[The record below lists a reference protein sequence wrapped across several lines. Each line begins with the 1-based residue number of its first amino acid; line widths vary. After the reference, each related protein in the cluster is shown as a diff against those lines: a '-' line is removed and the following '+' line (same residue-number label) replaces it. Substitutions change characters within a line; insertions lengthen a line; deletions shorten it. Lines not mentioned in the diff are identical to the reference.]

1 MDNIRAKI
9 APSPQKKYR
18 KAQANKGLVRYE
30 IQITEESRDRFEEM
44 VRGVAAEYVEP
55 FSEKRRAAKARIQIF
70 EELTQDIV
78 HEFFALK
85 DQITA
90 ISACPLPPSFFKA
103 SINASTPLP
112 DVIKSL
118 TDDPAKLKQILFKV
132 YSDLQ
137 KTKLYEAEY
146 KRQSEQFLQLYE
158 LADNRVDQLTNQLE
172 KAGLKEK
179 LNQADI

>member
-44 VRGVAAEYVEP
+44 VRAVAAEYVEP

-90 ISACPLPPSFFKA
+90 LREQVNALAPSFFKA
-103 SINASTPLP
+103 SVNASTPLP

-118 TDDPAKLKQILFKV
+118 PDDPAKLKQILFKV

-137 KTKLYEAEY
+137 KTKLSAAEY

-158 LADNRVDQLTNQLE
+158 LADKRVDELSLQL
-172 KAGLKEK
+172 
-179 LNQADI
+179 QATGIDDPPEF